1 MENNRYREEEKEELE
16 ETVPSDEQEEVA
28 EEIEETNE
36 VEQINEVEE
45 KPIKEKKK
53 IKDLKEQ
60 IAKLELELANV
71 KNEMLLDRAE
81 LENFKRRTNDERIKD
96 RKYANQTLLSDMI
109 NVIDIFDKA
118 VSSNT
123 EDELLKKYLLGFK
136 MINMQLQQ
144 VMSDYGVQKIKDLGE
159 KFNPNIHQ
167 AVETIEVEG
176 VEEGQVVEVIMQGY
190 MYKDRVL
197 RPSMVKVSK

>member
-1 MENNRYREEEKEELE
+1 MVENNRYREEEKDELE
-16 ETVPSDEQEEVA
+16 EVVESKTEEVE
-28 EEIEETNE
+28 EEIQ
-36 VEQINEVEE
+36 QINETDE
-45 KPIKEKKK
+45 KPVKEKKK
-53 IKDLKEQ
+53 IKELKEQ
-60 IAKLELELANV
+60 IANLELELANV

-167 AVETIEVEG
+167 AIETIEVEG
-176 VEEGQVVEVIMQGY
+176 VEEGQVVEVVMQGY

>member
-1 MENNRYREEEKEELE
+1 MENNRYREEEKEELQETETDVEKE
-16 ETVPSDEQEEVA
+16 ETKEAEEVL
-28 EEIEETNE
+28 
-36 VEQINEVEE
+36 E
-45 KPIKEKKK
+45 KPSKDKKKVKELKEK
-53 IKDLKEQ
+53 
-60 IAKLELELANV
+60 IASLELELANV

-118 VSSNT
+118 VSNNT
-123 EDELLKKYLLGFK
+123 EDELLKKYLLGFQ

-144 VMSDYGVQKIKDLGE
+144 VMKDYGVEKIKDLGE
-159 KFNPNIHQ
+159 KFNPNVHQ
-167 AVETIEVEG
+167 AIEIVEVEG
-176 VEEGQVVEVIMQGY
+176 VEEGQVVEVVMQGY

>member
-16 ETVPSDEQEEVA
+16 EVVE
-28 EEIEETNE
+28 EEILEETLEN
-36 VEQINEVEE
+36 EE
-45 KPIKEKKK
+45 KPVKEKKK
-53 IKDLKEQ
+53 TKELKDQ
-60 IAKLELELANV
+60 ITQLELELANV

-81 LENFKRRTNDERIKD
+81 LENFKRRTKDERIKD
-96 RKYANQTLLSDMI
+96 RKYANQSLLSDMI

-118 VSSNT
+118 VSSDP

-144 VMSDYGVQKIKDLGE
+144 VMSEYGVQKIKDLGE
-159 KFNPNIHQ
+159 KFDPNIHQ
-167 AVETIEVEG
+167 AIETIEVEG
-176 VEEGQVVEVIMQGY
+176 VESGQVVEVIMQGY

>member
-16 ETVPSDEQEEVA
+16 EEILEEVQEEGVT
-28 EEIEETNE
+28 EETLENA
-36 VEQINEVEE
+36 E
-45 KPIKEKKK
+45 KPAKEKKK
-53 IKDLKEQ
+53 TKELKEQ
-60 IAKLELELANV
+60 IAQLELELANV

-118 VSSNT
+118 VSSEP

-144 VMSDYGVQKIKDLGE
+144 VMNDYGVQKIKDLGE
-159 KFNPNIHQ
+159 TFNPNIHQ
-167 AVETIEVEG
+167 AIETIEVEG
-176 VEEGQVVEVIMQGY
+176 VGSGQVVEVVMQGY

>member
-1 MENNRYREEEKEELE
+1 MENNRYREEEKEELKETETEVVEKE
-16 ETVPSDEQEEVA
+16 ETSEPEEVLEKPSKDKKKVKELKEKIACLEQE
-28 EEIEETNE
+28 
-36 VEQINEVEE
+36 
-45 KPIKEKKK
+45 
-53 IKDLKEQ
+53 
-60 IAKLELELANV
+60 LENV

-123 EDELLKKYLLGFK
+123 EDELLKKYLLGFQ

-144 VMSDYGVQKIKDLGE
+144 VMKDYGVEKIKDLGE
-159 KFNPNIHQ
+159 KFNPSVHQ
-167 AVETIEVEG
+167 AIETVEVEG
-176 VEEGQVVEVIMQGY
+176 VEEGQVVEVVMQGY

>member
-36 VEQINEVEE
+36 VEQTNEVEE

-81 LENFKRRTNDERIKD
+81 IENFKRRTNDERIKD